1 MIFPRNWISHR
12 VWLLILCFSCFS
24 LYGSLVRAEVA
35 AWLLMDADNGQ
46 VIEHNAAFDSW
57 YPASLTKMM
66 TAYLTFHQLRSGGL
80 RMNDLVTVSQNA
92 LNQPPSKMGFKVGT
106 TVTIDNA
113 LKMILVKSA
122 NDISVALAERVGGNE
137 SNFVSMM
144 NVAAGQLGMRD
155 TVFVNPHGLPD
166 NRQVTTARD
175 MAVLSHALWA
185 EFPQYHEYVKYAG
198 IRFGRRTFRSGNKE
212 FLLRTEG
219 ANGLKTGYICNAGY
233 NVATSVTRHGRTLI
247 AVVLGAGSTLERSAF
262 AKKLIDLGFSRHRGG
277 VSIVNLRGSGQRTP
291 PADNYCKRNTKPS
304 AQELVDR
311 FGTQNSTSSM
321 LGYSSY
327 DSTGPKGKSVRLSEN
342 KINWPL
348 VYEEILGPQLE
359 PYAPVTVR
367 AGGERP
373 MVGLKRLGSHVPLPP
388 LKPDA
393 TGISYLN
400 RAPAGGIQR
409 FDPVGKGAPFQ
420 PINNMQSSEL
430 FGAPGGLYAKG
441 PLSSRTP

>member
-1 MIFPRNWISHR
+1 MIFPRNWIAHKLR
-12 VWLLILCFSCFS
+12 FFALCFGCI
-24 LYGSLVRAEVA
+24 LLQGTVARAEVA
-35 AWLLMDADNGQ
+35 AWLLMDADSGR

-80 RMNDLVTVSQNA
+80 RMNDLVVISQNA

-122 NDISVALAERVGGNE
+122 NDISVAIAERVGGSE
-137 SNFVSMM
+137 PNFVSMM
-144 NVAAGQLGMRD
+144 NAAAAHLGMRD

-175 MAVLSHALWA
+175 MAILARALWQD
-185 EFPQYHEYVKYAG
+185 FPQYREYASHAG
-198 IRFGRRTFRSGNKE
+198 IRFGRRTFRSGNRDY
-212 FLLRTEG
+212 LLRTPG

-233 NVATSVTRHGRTLI
+233 NVATSATRNGRTLI

-262 AKKLIDLGFSRHRGG
+262 AKKLIDMGFGSRNAGI
-277 VSIVNLRGSGQRTP
+277 SIANLRGSGRALP
-291 PADNYCKRNTKPS
+291 PADNYCKRNKKPS

-311 FGTQNSTSSM
+311 FGSQRSTASM
-321 LGYSSY
+321 LAYSSY
-327 DSTGPKGKSVRLSEN
+327 DSNGPKGKSVRLSEK

-348 VYEEILGPQLE
+348 VYEEILGPQLM

-367 AGGERP
+367 VGGERP
-373 MVGLKRLGSHVPLPP
+373 MAGLKRLGSNVPLPP
-388 LKPDA
+388 LKPGE
-393 TGISYLN
+393 TGIGQVN
-400 RAPAGGIQR
+400 GVPAGGIQQTV
-409 FDPVGKGAPFQ
+409 PVGKGAPLQ
-420 PINNMQSSEL
+420 PINGMQSRDL
-430 FGAPGGLYAKG
+430 FGAPGGLYAKV